1 MKLNSVLILIFFLL
15 FTFSSEAKN
24 CRKGQPCG
32 NSCISWKKTCR
43 IGSYSYDKK
52 IGFNRKEKVAYSRSE
67 INESENA
74 SGRFIVTASKLNVR
88 DNPYTI
94 KNIVGTLEKGEEVYV
109 YSIVNGWAM
118 IKFNSTFYY
127 VSSKYL
133 TDKTKLILN

>member
-1 MKLNSVLILIFFLL
+1 MKLNLILTLMFCLL
-15 FTFSSEAKN
+15 CTFASEAKN

-43 IGSYSYDKK
+43 IGNYSYDKK
-52 IGFNRKEKVAYSRSE
+52 TDFNKRKKINYSDWE
-67 INESENA
+67 INESENV
-74 SGRFIVTASKLNVR
+74 SGRFIVTASILNVR

-94 KNIVGTLEKGEEVYV
+94 KNIVGTLEKDEEVYV

>member
-1 MKLNSVLILIFFLL
+1 MKLNSVLILLFFLL
-15 FTFSSEAKN
+15 FTLSSEAKN

-43 IGSYSYDKK
+43 IGNYSYDKK
-52 IGFNRKEKVAYSRSE
+52 TDFNKRKKINYSDWE

-94 KNIVGTLEKGEEVYV
+94 KNIVGVLEKGDEVYV

-118 IKFNSTFYY
+118 IKFNSAFYY
-127 VSSKYL
+127 VSSKYI

>member
-1 MKLNSVLILIFFLL
+1 MKLNSVLILLFFLL

-43 IGSYSYDKK
+43 IGNYSYDKK
-52 IGFNRKEKVAYSRSE
+52 TGFNRKEKVAYSRSE
-67 INESENA
+67 INGSENA
-74 SGRFIVTASKLNVR
+74 TGRFIVTASKLNVR

-94 KNIVGTLEKGEEVYV
+94 KNVVGTLEKGDEVYV

-127 VSSKYL
+127 VSSKYI